1 MTKTVSA
8 KKNEVPRRWYVVSAR
23 GQRLGRLAARVAA
36 VLRGKHKPI
45 YTPHVD
51 CGDFVIVTDAAAVEL
66 SGRKAEQKYWYR
78 HSGYPGGLKATQYRH
93 LLRDRPGEAIRKA
106 VAGMLPKNSLGRQM
120 IRKLRIYEG
129 SEHQHQA
136 QQPQPLP

>member
-1 MTKTVSA
+1 MATTISV
-8 KKNEVPRRWYVVSAR
+8 KKEDVPRQWYVVSAA
-23 GQRLGRLAARVAA
+23 GQPLGRLAARVAA

-51 CGDFVIVTDAAAVEL
+51 CGDFVIVTDAAEVAL
-66 SGRKAEQKYWYR
+66 TGRKRVQKYWYR
-78 HSGYPGGLKATQYRH
+78 HSGYPGGLKATRYRR
-93 LLRDRPGEAIRKA
+93 LLRERPGEAIRKA
-106 VAGMLPKNSLGRQM
+106 VVGMLPKNRLGRQM

-129 SEHQHQA
+129 SEHQHEA